1 MVSFDEKSIEKGGP
15 VSVDSQFV
23 DTGAQLDASLHAPLD
38 PAEALRIRY
47 VRVRRTL
54 CYAYNLNEGGK

>member
-1 MVSFDEKSIEKGGP
+1 MGSFDEKSGEKRGP

-38 PAEALRIRY
+38 PAEALRIRC
-47 VRVRRTL
+47 VRVRRML
-54 CYAYNLNEGGK
+54 CHTYNLN